1 MKRLTILRHA
11 KSSWDDPVADF
22 DRALNERGRKAAEL
36 VGEDLKRRG
45 AKFDC
50 VLASPA
56 RRVRETLERVA
67 EGYGEALDVHFDERI
82 YLASEDHLL
91 QLVHRITDDVESAM
105 IVGHNP
111 GLHRLTLL
119 LARDEGALRRQ
130 IADKYPTGA
139 AATVQFEAD
148 RWREVE
154 PESGELIAL
163 ILPRDLD

>member
-1 MKRLTILRHA
+1 VKRLTILRHA

-22 DRALNERGRKAAEL
+22 DRSLNARGREAAVL
-36 VGEDLKRRG
+36 VGKELKRRG

-56 RRVRETLERVA
+56 RRVRETLDRVA
-67 EGYGEALDVHFDERI
+67 EGYGEPLDVHFHERI

-105 IVGHNP
+105 IIGHNP

-119 LARDEGALRRQ
+119 LARDEGSLRDQ

-139 AATVQFEAD
+139 AATVVFEAG

-154 PESGELIAL
+154 PGSGQLSAL
-163 ILPRDLD
+163 ILPRDLA